1 MDDNNSQPPDEPT
14 LSPTLASLSIEDI
27 PILDLQVKLELDQG
41 SDGTKPCD
49 DKETEVQT
57 LSGFTTPKVNTLC

>member
-1 MDDNNSQPPDEPT
+1 MGDNISQPPDEPV
-14 LSPTLASLSIEDI
+14 LGPTLASSSIEDI
-27 PILDLQVKLELDQG
+27 PTLDLLVKLELDRG

-57 LSGFTTPKVNTLC
+57 LPNYTTLRINTLC